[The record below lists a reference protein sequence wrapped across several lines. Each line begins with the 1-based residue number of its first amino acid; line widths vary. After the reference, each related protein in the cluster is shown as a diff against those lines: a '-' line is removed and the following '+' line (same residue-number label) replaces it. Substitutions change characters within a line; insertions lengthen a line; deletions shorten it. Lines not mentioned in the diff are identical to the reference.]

1 MLTAIELFRPEE
13 MRWDI
18 DARKHVIISD
28 SPTDIAVGFSPS
40 FCLLKIQF
48 LHLSRQIIFIV
59 QSHRFVQD
67 SLVISIS

>member
-13 MRWDI
+13 RRWDI
-18 DARKHVIISD
+18 DARKHVILSY
-28 SPTDIAVGFSPS
+28 SLTDIAVGFSPS
-40 FCLLKIQF
+40 FCLLKI
-48 LHLSRQIIFIV
+48 HLSRQIIFIV